1 MESSDIASDLAAAFD
16 GSQNDVVEEVKT
28 EEIPEAIKEDRT
40 RDETGR
46 FAAKAETQPETAAA
60 ETPTEPVAPV
70 VDELKMPSSWKKE
83 YAEKWSALPPEM
95 KGEVLRRE
103 SDMHKGIEGYKQD
116 AQFGQS
122 MKSAITPYMATL
134 NSLGVSPDKAIS
146 ELMAADH
153 KLRYGSP
160 HEKHAYFAQL
170 AQTYG
175 IDLGQM
181 PEQAQIDPYLQQ
193 LQNEIQGLKQTQNQM
208 FASKQQQED
217 QELNSRIDSFKSEPG
232 HEHFNE
238 VAAEMAALI
247 QAGVVSTLQDAY
259 DRAIYA
265 NPNTRSQLEA
275 KQRQENE
282 KKALETAAAKAAAA
296 KRAGFDV
303 KGQGGM
309 GVASAEHDTV
319 RDSLMAAFGGG

>member
-16 GSQNDVVEEVKT
+16 KSSEVEEVQT
-28 EEIPEAIKEDRT
+28 EQVAEVRE
-40 RDETGR
+40 RDESGR
-46 FAAKAETQPETAAA
+46 FTAKAETPEPEAVETVETLA
-60 ETPTEPVAPV
+60 EAPTEVPVEPV
-70 VDELKMPSSWKKE
+70 VEELKMPSSWKKE
-83 YAEKWSALPPEM
+83 YAEKWAALPPEM

-134 NSLGVSPDKAIS
+134 NSLGISPDKAIG

-153 KLRYGSP
+153 RLRYGSP
-160 HEKHAYFAQL
+160 QEKHAYFSQL

-181 PEQAQIDPYLQQ
+181 PEQGQIDPHIQQ
-193 LQNEIQGLKQTQNQM
+193 LQNEIHGLKQTQNQW
-208 FASKQQQED
+208 FTSQQQQQD
-217 QELNSRIDSFKSEPG
+217 QALNSEIESFKAG
-232 HEHFNE
+232 HEHFND
-238 VAAEMAALI
+238 VAPEMAALI
-247 QAGVVSTLQDAY
+247 QAGVVSTLQEAY
-259 DRAIYA
+259 DRAVYA
-265 NPNTRSQLEA
+265 NPNTRAQLEA
-275 KQRQENE
+275 KQRQESE

-319 RDSLMAAFGGG
+319 RDSLLAAFGGG